1 MQMHRLVKCL
11 IAALFVFTWPVFASS
26 DKVNQTGAEPEP
38 SPPPTTFVYQPP
50 NRGAPAQRVGG
61 GTRSINQ
68 LIVLAPDHLALTSQA
83 HPRLFWYI
91 NPGFR
96 NKLRFR
102 LAEAGVTPPLIEIQ
116 LPPQPDGGIQHFDLE
131 LHGVRLEADR
141 RYEWAV
147 VLEPFPHE
155 RLPPLVSGGNILRNE
170 SVPELRRAALHERPY
185 LAAQQGFWYDALD
198 WVTRLID
205 AAPGNTEL
213 RLQRAALLEQ
223 GGLHSVA
230 MYEKEM
236 AQHSD

>member
-1 MQMHRLVKCL
+1 MRMRSLDKCL
-11 IAALFVFTWPVFASS
+11 IAALLVTAGPVYAACDKASRAG
-26 DKVNQTGAEPEP
+26 TEREAEA
-38 SPPPTTFVYQPP
+38 PPAFSYQPP

-68 LIVLAPDHLALTSQA
+68 LSVLAPDHLALTSQA
-83 HPRLFWYI
+83 HPRLYWYI

-116 LPPQPDGGIQHFDLE
+116 LPPQPDGGIQYLDLE
-131 LHGVRLEADR
+131 LHGVSLEAGR

-147 VLEPFPHE
+147 VLQPFPHE
-155 RLPPLVSGGNILRNE
+155 RLPPLVSGGNILLDE
-170 SVPELRRAALHERPY
+170 SAPELQRVAPRERPY
-185 LAAQQGFWYDALD
+185 LAAQQGYWYDALD

-205 AAPGNTEL
+205 AAPDNTEL
-213 RLQRAALLEQ
+213 RLQRALLLEQ
-223 GGLHSVA
+223 GGLDSAA

-236 AQHSD
+236 AQSDY